1 MRGSSIFLLM
11 MGLIAGPLFAKETS
25 STLEELVQNALTHH
39 ENIQSARSEIR
50 RAEARVRLAGS
61 VLLPRL
67 DLNGNS
73 TWYENE
79 VSFPISESER
89 LIIQPSN
96 DWNWSADLQQTLF
109 SGLRDWKARDI
120 ARLNRDQSLIQAR
133 TATNALILEVSA
145 AYLSALVADENV
157 QVAQANLKQISSQL
171 RLSRR
176 LFDVGENTAADL
188 SRWQAEE
195 ASARQAL
202 IIAEGQSSMRR
213 NHLARLCSL
222 DALGELHAPAAPPL
236 PELSDEELQARALA
250 QRPEIQALKHQLEA
264 AGLMVGVEKGNWFP
278 QLDLHAQY
286 FTQKAEFPT
295 SDWMSVSLSLKVPIY
310 DGGRTGA
317 RVAEAR
323 EDLRQVELLVQ
334 KTRRAIADEVDAA
347 LIAYRA
353 ALASEEAA
361 SDRLKAAEEAHRQV
375 ESAYRVGEAS
385 ATDLLET
392 TASLT
397 DARSSLII
405 SRAQRKYQIIALRH
419 ALGLEILPGVSPNPG
434 PSKGEEN

>member
-1 MRGSSIFLLM
+1 MLWHTT
-11 MGLIAGPLFAKETS
+11 KTS
-25 STLEELVQNALTHH
+25 RLPNP
-39 ENIQSARSEIR
+39 RSGEPR
-50 RAEARVRLAGS
+50 RASGWQD
-61 VLLPRL
+61 PC
-67 DLNGNS
+67 
-73 TWYENE
+73 
-79 VSFPISESER
+79 SFPA
-89 LIIQPSN
+89 

-133 TATNALILEVSA
+133 TAANSLILEVSA
-145 AYLSALVADENV
+145 AYLSALVAEESV

-171 RLSRR
+171 RLSQR
-176 LFDVGENTAADL
+176 LFDVGENTAADR

-222 DALGELHAPAAPPL
+222 DTLGELHAPAAPPL
-236 PELSDEELQARALA
+236 PELSDEELQAEALA

-264 AGLMVGVEKGNWFP
+264 AGLMVGVEKGNWLP

-323 EDLRQVELLVQ
+323 EDLRQVELLIQ
-334 KTRRAIADEVDAA
+334 KTHRAIADEVDAA

-353 ALASEEAA
+353 ALASEKAA
-361 SDRLKAAEEAHRQV
+361 EDRLKAAEEAHHQV

-397 DARSSLII
+397 DARSSAII

-419 ALGLEILPGVSPNPG
+419 ALGLEILPGAGLDPNNPSPD
-434 PSKGEEN
+434 EN